1 MVNVASILAV
11 LLFVFNGFICDLF
24 TSDLVAWWTLRTNLY
39 ALIFGLAL
47 YLTTVKHNKFSEY
60 VCYVGVGFATSDIID
75 RVFFN
80 CNQFTKSDFIMIL
93 ITIVASYYKVY
104 VRQRR

>member
-1 MVNVASILAV
+1 MVNFASILAV

-39 ALIFGLAL
+39 AGIFGLAL
-47 YLTTVKHNKFSEY
+47 YVSTLTKTKLSEFA
-60 VCYVGVGFATSDIID
+60 CFVGLGFASSDIID
-75 RVFFN
+75 RVFFD
-80 CNQFTKSDFIMIL
+80 CNHFTKSDFIMIL

-104 VRQRR
+104 VGQRR